1 MCIICGQLLDG
12 AVGDITIVA
21 NRSNYVDFTLPFT
34 ESGVSMV
41 VPTQG
46 NSKNRAWLFL
56 KPLTLDL
63 WITSFCFFVFMGFVV
78 WILEHRINEEFRG
91 PPSHQIGTSL
101 WFSFC
106 TMVFAQSKLKTH
118 SSSSSSINLQ
128 KQHLIIPISFQGKVW

>member
-1 MCIICGQLLDG
+1 MFESLKVYRKFCGQIYDG

-46 NSKNRAWLFL
+46 NSKNRAWIFL
-56 KPLTLDL
+56 KPLTLNL

-106 TMVFAQSKLKTH
+106 TMVFAQSNST
-118 SSSSSSINLQ
+118 SNT
-128 KQHLIIPISFQGKVW
+128 PSFFFS